1 MWQEEQE
8 KQLKDTEERVEEVE
22 MILENLEMLLQE
34 KVGELKEQV
43 GDGPVIPCPHGHAD
57 VFFTGVHVADQGE
70 TVLLQNS
77 RTPCSSRTTES
88 GALSKPH
95 FENLNLQI
103 FFRRL
108 TIKSNQ

>member
-43 GDGPVIPCPHGHAD
+43 GDGPVIPCPHGHVD
-57 VFFTGVHVADQGE
+57 VFFTGVHVADRSGGDCL
-70 TVLLQNS
+70 V
-77 RTPCSSRTTES
+77 TE
-88 GALSKPH
+88 L
-95 FENLNLQI
+95 ENPMFL
-103 FFRRL
+103 
-108 TIKSNQ
+108 

>member
-57 VFFTGVHVADQGE
+57 VFFTGVHVADQGR
-70 TVLLQNS
+70 LS
-77 RTPCSSRTTES
+77 CYRTRE
-88 GALSKPH
+88 PH
-95 FENLNLQI
+95 VPLEPLNLGLCLNLI
-103 FFRRL
+103 LR
-108 TIKSNQ
+108 I